1 MVDISIRSGAVSLLA
16 SQPLPEVPVYL
27 DQLTL
32 IEQAVGYGS
41 LGTQG
46 ALGYDG
52 RKVSV
57 QGHQYTHTF
66 SAHAPSRLVLE
77 CHGHFNE
84 FHCKVALNDDVA
96 MKGTAA
102 DFLLY
107 ADDRI
112 VGAVPLVRAGDP
124 PRELTANIS
133 GAQRL
138 TLATETT
145 EWISC
150 HTLWLDPEVTSRS
163 PDLTLEWSDAL
174 ARVQT
179 QSPIVQLRA
188 EHCIATVVSAGYAH
202 LLDGLL
208 ESLRAQ
214 KLLSDTVI
222 VVFNLNT
229 DPQCSSV
236 ITKHGA
242 HEIPCRIN
250 ARCNAAIKSVLY
262 SVASLIDARDYIC
275 LDADMIVLDDLRGIF
290 QAIEAH
296 APDSILIVRDAFLTS
311 GNLLN
316 QLCEHYRGQVTDL
329 NLLLGRVNDE
339 GNYGLIVNDGLFAG
353 SRRALLGV
361 DNLIR
366 NMSNAAA
373 WVDYYPEHGWRN
385 QFVFNL
391 ALARLRCGVELDT
404 RYNLQLHM
412 HDAQPLMN
420 GPRLQALWRGRKA
433 HVLHFCG
440 WGRDKYSE
448 WWRHF
453 TQGELR

>member
-1 MVDISIRSGAVSLLA
+1 M
-16 SQPLPEVPVYL
+16 YL
-27 DQLTL
+27 DQLTVM
-32 IEQAVGYGS
+32 EQAVGYGD
-41 LGTQG
+41 LGTHG
-46 ALGYDG
+46 ALGYDE
-52 RKVSV
+52 RTVSV
-57 QGHQYTHTF
+57 QGRPYPHAL
-66 SAHAPSRLVLE
+66 SAHAPSRLVLD
-77 CHGHFNE
+77 CDGSFHE

-96 MKGTAA
+96 LKGSAA
-102 DFLLY
+102 DFLVY
-107 ADDRI
+107 ADDRV
-112 VGAVPLVRAGDP
+112 VGAAPSVRAGDP

-138 TLATETT
+138 TLATQTT
-145 EWISC
+145 EWASC
-150 HTLWLDPEVTSRS
+150 HTVWLDPEVMTCAPGAS
-163 PDLTLEWSDAL
+163 LEWSDAL
-174 ARVQT
+174 TRVQT
-179 QSPIVQLRA
+179 EAPLVPIRA

-208 ESLRAQ
+208 ASLRAQ
-214 KLLSDTVI
+214 KLFSDTLI
-222 VVFNLNT
+222 VVFNLGN
-229 DPQCSSV
+229 DAKCAEV
-236 ITKHGA
+236 IAKYGA
-242 HEIPCRIN
+242 HGIPCRIN

-275 LDADMIVLDDLRGIF
+275 LDADMLVLGDLCGIF

-311 GNLLN
+311 GNLLT
-316 QLCEHYRGQVTDL
+316 QLREHYRGQVTDL
-329 NLLLGRVNDE
+329 NVLLGRVQDE

-373 WVDYYPEHGWRN
+373 WVDHYPDHGWRN

-391 ALARLRCGVELDT
+391 ALARLRCAVELDT

-412 HDAQPLMN
+412 HDAQPLTD

-448 WWRHF
+448 WWGHF
-453 TQGELR
+453 AQGELQ